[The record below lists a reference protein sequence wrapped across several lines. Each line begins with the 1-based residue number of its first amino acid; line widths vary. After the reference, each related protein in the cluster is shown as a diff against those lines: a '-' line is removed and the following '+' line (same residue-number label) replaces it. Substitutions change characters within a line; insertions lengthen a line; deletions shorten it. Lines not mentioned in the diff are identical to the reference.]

1 MPTVKDLKDIIRKHK
16 GANCPTFSGKKK
28 AELEKIV
35 SSLGLKSP
43 APTKSQAPK
52 GKTVIIKRKKKSPA
66 SLDKDY
72 LDFLKMVKYRP
83 VVAEFKKYKYDLEI
97 DLTPLKSKI
106 DKGIVTK
113 KEIDDVT
120 EKQYEQV
127 EKLMKNTGSP
137 KSLKDAIKEAKKI
150 KKAL

>member
-1 MPTVKDLKDIIRKHK
+1 
-16 GANCPTFSGKKK
+16 
-28 AELEKIV
+28 
-35 SSLGLKSP
+35 
-43 APTKSQAPK
+43 
-52 GKTVIIKRKKKSPA
+52 
-66 SLDKDY
+66 
-72 LDFLKMVKYRP
+72 MVKYRP

>member
-1 MPTVKDLKDIIRKHK
+1 MERR
-16 GANCPTFSGKKK
+16 
-28 AELEKIV
+28 
-35 SSLGLKSP
+35 
-43 APTKSQAPK
+43 APK
-52 GKTVIIKRKKKSPA
+52 DAFLLGFCIYGVF
-66 SLDKDY
+66 
-72 LDFLKMVKYRP
+72 DFTNI
-83 VVAEFKKYKYDLEI
+83 AIFKKYKYDLEI